1 MRPLNEAYSTGS
13 FLAATGNYIPDGHFA
28 NSISHMDVAWT
39 RVDNSYTVQGRMQLV
54 GGLALGPGPLSPP

>member
-1 MRPLNEAYSTGS
+1 
-13 FLAATGNYIPDGHFA
+13 
-28 NSISHMDVAWT
+28 MDVAWT